1 MSSAHERSRAVM
13 YMVAAAVFLLV
24 AAVGSAGGETVFLV
38 LSMAFV
44 VLSLNAVRSSRTSG

>member
-38 LSMAFV
+38 LSMAFI